1 MLQFLK
7 TSSYCI
13 SHDYIL
19 NQKDNGVTE
28 AKTNSAISDDVLSD
42 APYIELWSTLRNH
55 PRAIIFNGDEDVSK
69 KHDQELTS
77 SPLESCP
84 LTSLHSNFMLLMYIN
99 VECTVEIVI

>member
-7 TSSYCI
+7 KSSYCI

-19 NQKDNGVTE
+19 NQKDNGVTD
-28 AKTNSAISDDVLSD
+28 AKTNATISDDVLSD
-42 APYIELWSTLRNH
+42 APYVELWSTLRNH

-77 SPLESCP
+77 SSLESCP
-84 LTSLHSNFMLLMYIN
+84 LTSLHSNFTLLMYMN
-99 VECTVEIVI
+99 AQCTVEIVS